1 MLDAQHITKTFLKGT
16 PNEHTA
22 LSDLSLHLQDGDF
35 VTVIGSNGAGKS
47 TLFNAVAGTF
57 LCDSGK
63 ILLDNENITYQK
75 EHLRAKNIGRI
86 FQDPMKGTAPDLT
99 VEENMA
105 LAYAKATRN
114 ILSSAHRKKDMD
126 YFREKL
132 EKLDMGL
139 ETRMRTKM
147 GQLSGGQRQAV
158 TLLMST
164 MVTPKLLL
172 LDEHTAAL
180 DPVTAQKVMEITKEI
195 VKEHNITTMMI
206 THNINQALQTGNRT
220 IMLASGKIVLDLQG
234 EAREKMTLPEL
245 LEAYKEK
252 AGKVLDNVSIMDI
265 APTVTT
271 LLGISANRDW
281 EGRSLV

>member
-1 MLDAQHITKTFLKGT
+1 MLDVQNITKTFLKGT
-16 PNEHTA
+16 SNAHTA
-22 LSDLSLHLQDGDF
+22 LCDLSLHLDDGDF

-63 ILLDNENITYQK
+63 ILLDRENITYQK
-75 EHLRAKNIGRI
+75 EHIRAKCIGRI

-99 VEENMA
+99 VEENLS

-114 ILSSAHRKKDMD
+114 ILSSAHRKKDMER
-126 YFREKL
+126 FREIL

-139 ETRMRTKM
+139 ENRMRTKM

-180 DPVTAQKVMEITKEI
+180 DPVTAQKVMGITKEI
-195 VKEHNITTMMI
+195 VSENQITTMMI

-220 IMLASGKIVLDLQG
+220 IMLANGKIVLDLQG
-234 EAREKMTLPEL
+234 EAREKITLPAL

-252 AGKVLDNVSIMDI
+252 AGKALDNDRM
-265 APTVTT
+265 
-271 LLGISANRDW
+271 LLT
-281 EGRSLV
+281 EE